1 MNDQP
6 TEKEA
11 NTFPESEKPE
21 ARKAWSAPSLVH
33 FSATDITQSSTGPN
47 NDGFGGS
54 TAAS

>member
-6 TEKEA
+6 TEKES

-33 FSATDITQSSTGPN
+33 FSTKDITQSSTGAN
-47 NDGFGGS
+47 NDGFGGETS
-54 TAAS
+54 